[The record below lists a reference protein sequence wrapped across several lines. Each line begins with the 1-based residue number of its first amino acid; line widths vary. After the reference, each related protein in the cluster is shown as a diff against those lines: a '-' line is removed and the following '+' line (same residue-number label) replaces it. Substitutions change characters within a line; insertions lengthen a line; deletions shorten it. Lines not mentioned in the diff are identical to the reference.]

1 MFSRVLYFFVL
12 LIFITSCDQLSFTKK
27 EKLPELDTL
36 VDFTSVDFYPSFKVC
51 DSLIDKSVKENCF
64 RKTIHQKIGE
74 ELKKHTFTSK
84 DTIDETIFVDLIIN
98 SKGEIILEEI
108 QSSESI
114 KNQLLELDS
123 IIQLSV
129 ERLPTIHAAIKRG
142 MPVTT
147 KYQLPIQIKL
157 QE

>member
-1 MFSRVLYFFVL
+1 MFFRVFYFFVL
-12 LIFITSCDQLSFTKK
+12 LTFITSCDKLSFKKK

-36 VDFTSVDFYPSFKVC
+36 IDFTSVDFSPSFKVC
-51 DSLIDKSVKENCF
+51 DSLIDKTAKENCF
-64 RKTIHQKIGE
+64 RNTIHQKIGE

-98 SKGEIILEEI
+98 SNGEIVLKEI
-108 QSSESI
+108 QSSENI
-114 KNQLLELDS
+114 KHQLLELDS

-129 ERLPTIHAAIKRG
+129 EQLPTIHAAIKRG